1 MNSTRALPS
10 RVISQYSRLM
20 ILPLLFA
27 SCVWWI
33 FFYPTPVFP
42 QLPITFMWKASS
54 NNYST
59 HDKHHLIPHTM
70 HAAFQ
75 LGEISSIMKSFPKR
89 GDAALLLE
97 QANQILDNKDCV
109 LTKSDLID
117 GNIERAI
124 NEYCNQRSK
133 YQLLKRAFSFV
144 GILSIIS
151 IAGILFTL
159 GPTLV
164 FVYEVLHLEIVWRW
178 LNNTTVWV
186 VKVIDPLMELILFSI
201 PLILID
207 QSLYLQANGAR
218 SQMDVLAGGLAV
230 IAFCYRV
237 WRSRHWIDITD
248 DKYFVTVS
256 FLWAFEYLIPLALI
270 GSSQFLGFF
279 AVGSIFGTLGFV
291 AFPTPYGW
299 AAGFQDKFSMN
310 NCISTSLSIIFLSI
324 LTKFT
329 SFPPLRIMEYFQLGM
344 SVFGMLAFGLAGLIK
359 SSQASNDDN
368 DRYGMFGGATK
379 ATSFVYPVVWL
390 MIGFVGSLT
399 SSPSLTNTSI
409 TFVSL
414 WISQFYCRIVGFTS
428 VGTFFFS
435 WALFYV
441 TLQLKSHENFVRSI
455 FKFERNHE
463 AQIMIIS
470 INSKSPPR
478 FFRRS

>member
-1 MNSTRALPS
+1 
-10 RVISQYSRLM
+10 
-20 ILPLLFA
+20 
-27 SCVWWI
+27 
-33 FFYPTPVFP
+33 
-42 QLPITFMWKASS
+42 
-54 NNYST
+54 
-59 HDKHHLIPHTM
+59 M

-89 GDAALLLE
+89 GDATLLLE
-97 QANQILDNKDCV
+97 QANKILDSKDYL
-109 LTKSDLID
+109 LTISDLID
-117 GNIERAI
+117 GTIEQAI
-124 NEYCNQRSK
+124 KEYCNERSK

-164 FVYEVLHLEIVWRW
+164 FVYKVLHLEILWRW
-178 LNNTTVWV
+178 LISIAAWV
-186 VKVIDPLMELILFSI
+186 VKVIEPLMELILFII

-237 WRSRHWIDITD
+237 WRSRHWLDITD

-256 FLWAFEYLIPLALI
+256 FLWAFTYLIPLAMI

-279 AVGSIFGTLGFV
+279 AVGSLFGTLGFV

-299 AAGFQDKFSMN
+299 AAGFRDEFSMN
-310 NCISTSLSIIFLSI
+310 KCMSTSLSIIFLSI
-324 LTKFT
+324 VTKFT
-329 SFPPLRIMEYFQLGM
+329 SSPPLRIMENFQLGM

-359 SSQASNDDN
+359 SSQA
-368 DRYGMFGGATK
+368 RFGGATK
-379 ATSFVYPVVWL
+379 ATSFIYPVLWL

-409 TFVSL
+409 TFVTL
-414 WISQFYCRIVGFTS
+414 WISQFYWRVVGFTS
-428 VGTFFFS
+428 VGTFVFS

-441 TLQLKSHENFVRSI
+441 TLQLKAHENFVRSI
-455 FKFERNHE
+455 LFEV
-463 AQIMIIS
+463 
-470 INSKSPPR
+470 
-478 FFRRS
+478 